1 MRVQTLSLNPFFLLF
16 LSYIRICF
24 NFEQDRKNQLLLK
37 ITFLGTGTSQ
47 GIPVICCNCEVCHS
61 DDPRDNRLRVSV
73 LVETGD
79 KTIVIDSGPDFRYQM
94 LRAGVKDLDAIVY
107 THEHKDH
114 VAGLDD
120 IRPFN
125 YLLQKNIDIYA
136 TERVQDAL
144 KREFSYIFAEKVYP
158 GIPQINVHTIATED
172 FYIGQTA
179 LIPLQIMHYK
189 LPILGFRINDFT
201 YITDA
206 KTIPQATVDKI
217 KGTKVLVVNALQ
229 VEPHIS
235 HFTLGEAI
243 AFAQE
248 IGAEMT
254 YFTHISHNMG
264 KHADVEKEL
273 PENIRLGYDGLVIN
287 L

>member
-1 MRVQTLSLNPFFLLF
+1 MGKGVQVNCLNPFFCYF
-16 LSYIRICF
+16 WNYDINFRIL
-24 NFEQDRKNQLLLK
+24 R

-47 GIPVICCNCEVCHS
+47 GVPVITCNCEVCRS
-61 DDPRDNRLRVSV
+61 EDPRDNRLRVSM
-73 LVETGD
+73 LLETGD

-94 LRAGVKDLDAIVY
+94 LRAKVKDLDAIVY

-136 TERVQDAL
+136 TERVQEAL

-158 GIPQINVHTIATED
+158 GTPKINIHTIASDSFKIGKTEFLPID
-172 FYIGQTA
+172 
-179 LIPLQIMHYK
+179 IMHYK
-189 LPILGFRINDFT
+189 LPILGYRIGDFT

-206 KTIPQATVDKI
+206 KTIAPSSIDKI
-217 KGTKVLVVNALQ
+217 RGTKILVVNALQ
-229 VEPHIS
+229 KQQHIS
-235 HFTLGEAI
+235 HFTFEEAI
-243 AFAQE
+243 AFAKD

-254 YFTHISHNMG
+254 YFTHISHYLG
-264 KHADVEKEL
+264 KHEDVEQEL
-273 PENIRLGYDGLVIN
+273 PFNIRLAYDGLQIEI
-287 L
+287 

>member
-1 MRVQTLSLNPFFLLF
+1 M
-16 LSYIRICF
+16 
-24 NFEQDRKNQLLLK
+24 
-37 ITFLGTGTSQ
+37 
-47 GIPVICCNCEVCHS
+47 ICCNCEVCQS
-61 DDPRDNRLRVSV
+61 DDPRNNRLRVSV
-73 LVETGD
+73 LIETGD

-158 GIPQINVHTIATED
+158 GIPKINVHTIATEN
-172 FYIGQTA
+172 FYIGKTE
-179 LIPLQIMHYK
+179 LIPLPVMHYK
-189 LPILGFRINDFT
+189 LPVLGFRINDFT

-206 KTIPQATVDKI
+206 KSVPQSTIDKI
-217 KGTKVLVVNALQ
+217 RGTKVLVVNALQ
-229 VEPHIS
+229 MEDHIS
-235 HFTLGEAI
+235 HFTVAEAT
-243 AFAQE
+243 AFAQD
-248 IGAEMT
+248 IGAEIT
-254 YFTHISHNMG
+254 YFTHISHTMG
-264 KHADVEKEL
+264 RHEDVERDL
-273 PENIRLGYDGLVIN
+273 PENIRLGYDGLVLN